1 MVSNPQILQLHPR
14 RISPDNLP
22 EIDTFSREEFYAEIA
37 DIRPGEHVTILGPT
51 GSGKTT
57 LGYELINL
65 FATVRF
71 PALILCIKPKDKVVD
86 EFRKRYKFKRVEAW
100 PPAPTIHWGEKG
112 LPRGYVLWPSHTF
125 DPERDDERLH
135 KQFRKGMLAGYANK
149 IGEGKK
155 RQGNML
161 FADET
166 WGLVRIGLKREIE
179 TIHTRGR
186 SMGCGLWV
194 CSQRPAYIPTTAY
207 DQSEHLFLAYDPDKR
222 ARERFREI
230 GGVAP
235 ELIESIVISLR
246 QYEWLY
252 IRREDRYYCIIEAD

>member
-1 MVSNPQILQLHPR
+1 MGRARVSLLVPNSAIE
-14 RISPDNLP
+14 D
-22 EIDTFSREEFYAEIA
+22 IDSVSQDEFMDSVWDY
-37 DIRPGEHVTILGPT
+37 RPGEHVTILGPT
-51 GSGKTT
+51 GCGKTT
-57 LGYELINL
+57 LGYKLLERS
-65 FATVRF
+65 ATVRF
-71 PALILCIKPKDKVVD
+71 PTLILVIKPEDKVV
-86 EFRKRYKFKRVEAW
+86 EAYRKRYKYKRVESW
-100 PPAPTIHWGEKG
+100 PPPPTVHWGEKG
-112 LPRGYVLWPSHTF
+112 LPRGYVLWPRHTF
-125 DPERDDERLH
+125 DPEIDDPKLYR
-135 KQFRKGMLAGYANK
+135 QFRRGMLAGYANK

-230 GGVAP
+230 GGVDP
-235 ELIESIVISLR
+235 GLVESIVMSLR

>member
-1 MVSNPQILQLHPR
+1 MVRSVPVNQLPA
-14 RISPDNLP
+14 
-22 EIDTFSREEFYAEIA
+22 IDVVSREDFSE
-37 DIRPGEHVTILGPT
+37 DIWDYRPGEHVTILGPT
-51 GSGKTT
+51 GCGKTT
-57 LGYELINL
+57 LGYELVGKN
-65 FATVRF
+65 ASVRF
-71 PALILCIKPKDKVVD
+71 PALILVIKPKDDVAEKYRKEYKYKKV
-86 EFRKRYKFKRVEAW
+86 ENW
-100 PPAPTIHWGEKG
+100 PPTPTFHWGEKG
-112 LPRGYVLWPSHTF
+112 LPKGFVLWPTHTF
-125 DPERDDERLH
+125 DPDKDDPKLYRE
-135 KQFRKGMLAGYANK
+135 FRQGMLAGYANR
-149 IGEGKK
+149 IGQGKK
-155 RQGNML
+155 RNGNML

-235 ELIESIVISLR
+235 ELIESIVLSLR

-252 IRREDRYYCIIEAD
+252 IRREDRYYCIIEA

>member
-1 MVSNPQILQLHPR
+1 MALSVPVNQL
-14 RISPDNLP
+14 PD
-22 EIDTFSREEFYAEIA
+22 IDTVSRADFY
-37 DIRPGEHVTILGPT
+37 DSFDYRPGEHVTILGPT
-51 GSGKTT
+51 GCGKTT
-57 LGYELINL
+57 LGYELVEL
-65 FATVRF
+65 SATPRF
-71 PALILCIKPKDKVVD
+71 PALILVIKPKDEVV
-86 EFRKRYKFKRVEAW
+86 EAYRKRYKFKRTDSW
-100 PPAPTIHWGEKG
+100 PPPPTIHWGEKG
-112 LPRGYVLWPSHTF
+112 LPRGYVLWPDHKF
-125 DPERDDERLH
+125 DPDIDDPKLYR
-135 KQFRKGMLAGYANK
+135 QFRKGMLAGYANH
-149 IGEGKK
+149 IGEAKK

-235 ELIESIVISLR
+235 ELIEGLVISLR

-252 IRREDRYYCIIEAD
+252 IRREDRYFCIIEAE

>member
-1 MVSNPQILQLHPR
+1 MRPA
-14 RISPDNLP
+14 LP
-22 EIDTFSREEFYAEIA
+22 LDETSVEDIDTITRA
-37 DIRPGEHVTILGPT
+37 DFIENVWDYRPGEHVTILGPT
-51 GSGKTT
+51 GCGKTT
-57 LGYELINL
+57 FGYELIEQS
-65 FATVRF
+65 ATVRF
-71 PALILCIKPKDKVVD
+71 PALILVVKPKDPVV
-86 EFRKRYKFKRVEAW
+86 ESYRQRYKFKRVSTW
-100 PPAPTIHWGEKG
+100 PPNPTIHWGEKG
-112 LPRGYVLWPSHTF
+112 LPRGYVLWPEHTF
-125 DPERDDERLH
+125 DPDVDDERLY
-135 KQFRKGMLAGYANK
+135 KQLRKGMLAGYANK
-149 IGEGKK
+149 VGEGKQ

-161 FADET
+161 FADEM

-186 SMGCGLWV
+186 SMGCGLWA

-235 ELIESIVISLR
+235 HLIEGIVLSLR

-252 IRREDRYYCIIEAD
+252 IRREDRYIGIILAE

>member
-1 MVSNPQILQLHPR
+1 MLQVPV
-14 RISPDNLP
+14 NALP
-22 EIDTFSREEFYAEIA
+22 EIDTYPRQEFIDEVA

-51 GSGKTT
+51 GCGKTT
-57 LGYELINL
+57 LGYDLLAKGASPE
-65 FATVRF
+65 F
-71 PALILCIKPKDKVVD
+71 PALILVIKPRDDVVK
-86 EFRKRYKFKRVEAW
+86 EQSKRHKYKTVQNW
-100 PPAPTIHWGEKG
+100 PPNPTLHWGNKG
-112 LPRGYVLWPSHTF
+112 LPQGYVLWPEHTF
-125 DPERDDERLH
+125 DPEVDDERLY

-149 IGEGKK
+149 VGEAKK
-155 RQGNML
+155 RRGNML

-246 QYEWLY
+246 RYEWLY
-252 IRREDRYYCIIEAD
+252 IRREDRYYCIILAD